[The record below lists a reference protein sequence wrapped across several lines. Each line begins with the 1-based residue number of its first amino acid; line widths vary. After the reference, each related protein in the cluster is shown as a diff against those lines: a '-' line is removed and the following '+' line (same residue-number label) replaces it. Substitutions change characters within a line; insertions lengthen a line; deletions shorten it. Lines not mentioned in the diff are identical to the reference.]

1 MGTAELSQR
10 TAVNVQEKANLIW
23 AIADKLVGTYK
34 PHEYGNVILP
44 MCVIK
49 RFSDTLAGTK
59 DKVIEMNKT
68 LDARNITVKDGFLRQ
83 VSGYQFYNVSPFT
96 FEGLLSDAENI
107 ADNFR
112 SYLNHFSTNVIDVI
126 EKFEFDKEI
135 TKLSNNGILYNVI
148 AEFCSKKAYMGADE
162 ISAIDMGYIFE
173 ELVRKFSES
182 YDEHA
187 GAHFTARDI
196 IYLMAEI
203 LVAPKKND
211 LKDEGIT
218 ASMYDM
224 AMGTSQMLDCLSE
237 KLLLIDEDAQ
247 LTEFGQEL
255 NEQTY
260 AIAKANMLIKGG
272 DAENMKLGNTL
283 SDDKFSGYKFDYII
297 SNPPFGIE
305 WKKEKKAVEA
315 EHKKGAL
322 GRFGAGLPAIND
334 SQQLFV
340 LNGIS
345 KLKDTGRMAI
355 IQDGSPFFKGDAESG
370 ESNIRGYIIENDW
383 LEAIISLPTNM
394 FYNTPLQTFIWI
406 ISKSKTTNRKG
417 KVQLINAEN
426 CYKKRIRPLGKK
438 RFEFDNDC
446 ISLIVQSYNE
456 FDTRKYTLDE
466 LEVESIICDNTDFKY
481 TKVVV
486 ETPIYTSEGKI
497 VLKGS
502 KPQADSSKRDYEYIP
517 WDTDIEEY
525 MRTNVY
531 PYTPDVWIDVNKS
544 KVGYEIPF
552 TKTFYT
558 YSLPIGSNDIAKAI
572 VNHNS
577 PRVEI
582 YQTKKEHC
590 PTPLVVSNSNWETA
604 RLRKWLRER
613 REKVSDRDFK
623 PLSVTKKG
631 IVSQLEYVVKT
642 AANDD
647 RKLVRRGDFVINS
660 RSDRKGASGIASED
674 GSVSLINIVME
685 PINVSHLY
693 IENLLRSFVFIEE
706 FYKMGH
712 GIASDVWTTKYS
724 DMKNMFISLPPIE
737 QQRRIS
743 AYLETFSAEID
754 MLITTCEVLLEKL
767 QSFAHFAEFD
777 ISNISNYEDYLR
789 NIYEQIYKFECK
801 IFGAE
806 QVCLRSCCLKTKDD
820 LISYINQCEYL
831 LSLYKG
837 YKISTINEVLTGK
850 RDIE

>member
-10 TAVNVQEKANLIW
+10 TTVNIQEKANLIW

-68 LDARNITVKDGFLRQ
+68 LDTRGIMVKDGFLRQ

-162 ISAIDMGYIFE
+162 ISAVDMGYIFE

-211 LKDEGIT
+211 MQQEGIT

-272 DAENMKLGNTL
+272 DAENMKHGNTL

-305 WKKEKKAVEA
+305 WKNEKAAVEA
-315 EHKKGAL
+315 EHKKGDI
-322 GRFGAGLPAIND
+322 GRFGAGLPAIGD

-340 LNGIS
+340 LNGVA

-355 IQDGSPFFKGDAESG
+355 IQNGSPLFKGDAGSG
-370 ESNIRGYIIENDW
+370 ESNIRGYLIENDW
-383 LEAIISLPTNM
+383 LEAIIQIPNDM
-394 FYNTPLQTFIWI
+394 FYNTGIATYIWV
-406 ISKSKTTNRKG
+406 ISKDKAVERTG
-417 KVQLINAEN
+417 KVQLIDASK
-426 CYKKRIRPLGKK
+426 CSVKRRKPLGNK
-438 RFEFDNDC
+438 RNEFTDEC
-446 ISLIVQSYNE
+446 ISLIAQAY
-456 FDTRKYTLDE
+456 DE
-466 LEVESIICDNTDFKY
+466 LADGVYRDEENGLEVEVKIKDNEDFKY

-486 ETPIYTSEGKI
+486 EQPICDETGKP
-497 VLKGS
+497 VLKKG
-502 KPQADSSKRDYEYIP
+502 KMQADSSKRDTETIP
-517 WDTDIEEY
+517 WKEEIEAY
-525 MRTNVY
+525 MEKNVY
-531 PYTPDVWIDVNKS
+531 PYAPDAWIDEKKS
-544 KVGYEIPF
+544 KVGYEVPF
-552 TKTFYT
+552 T
-558 YSLPIGSNDIAKAI
+558 
-572 VNHNS
+572 
-577 PRVEI
+577 R
-582 YQTKKEHC
+582 
-590 PTPLVVSNSNWETA
+590 
-604 RLRKWLRER
+604 
-613 REKVSDRDFK
+613 
-623 PLSVTKKG
+623 
-631 IVSQLEYVVKT
+631 
-642 AANDD
+642 
-647 RKLVRRGDFVINS
+647 
-660 RSDRKGASGIASED
+660 
-674 GSVSLINIVME
+674 
-685 PINVSHLY
+685 
-693 IENLLRSFVFIEE
+693 E
-706 FYKMGH
+706 FYKYVAPRKSEDIYAHLQELNAQEEELMAKIMG
-712 GIASDVWTTKYS
+712 
-724 DMKNMFISLPPIE
+724 
-737 QQRRIS
+737 R
-743 AYLETFSAEID
+743 
-754 MLITTCEVLLEKL
+754 
-767 QSFAHFAEFD
+767 
-777 ISNISNYEDYLR
+777 
-789 NIYEQIYKFECK
+789 
-801 IFGAE
+801 
-806 QVCLRSCCLKTKDD
+806 
-820 LISYINQCEYL
+820 
-831 LSLYKG
+831 
-837 YKISTINEVLTGK
+837 
-850 RDIE
+850 